1 MLINRQDNIVTITLF
16 LSQNDVTRGEVTAE
30 QQTIKQ
36 AENVFIRD
44 RLRIKLHSIA
54 EFINFDIKYQ
64 NNYLKF

>member
-1 MLINRQDNIVTITLF
+1 M
-16 LSQNDVTRGEVTAE
+16 TRGEVTAK
-30 QQTIKQ
+30 QQNIKQ

-64 NNYLKF
+64 NNYLKFLNCADFFRSKFYSQT